1 MKKHIKQLSLFTFV
15 ISAILLFKTIPPGII
30 TWIEEHIVLVWT
42 IYIVSWFVYNLTD
55 RDE

>member
-1 MKKHIKQLSLFTFV
+1 MIKRLSLFVFI
-15 ISAILLFKTIPPGII
+15 ISTILLFKTIPPGII

-42 IYIVSWFVYNLTD
+42 ICIVSWFVYSLTV

>member
-1 MKKHIKQLSLFTFV
+1 MIKRLSLFVFV
-15 ISAILLFKTIPPGII
+15 ISAILLFKTIPPGIM

-42 IYIVSWFVYNLTD
+42 IYIVSWFVYSLTD